1 MAQDIKIT
9 PGSGTPQ
16 ISFVGSGTA
25 TSGIEL
31 NIQEDSDLSYASYQ
45 GELFNM
51 APELQSGIIFS
62 VKDISGL
69 DHIAV
74 NASGDVTINEFY
86 GATYIFNL
94 PASDPAV
101 MGQLW
106 RNGTDLKVSQG

>member
-31 NIQEDSDLSYASYQ
+31 NIHGDSDLSYAGYQ

-51 APELQSGIIFS
+51 GPALQTGIIFS

-86 GATYIFNL
+86 GATYIHNL
-94 PASDPAV
+94 PASDPGV
-101 MGQLW
+101 IGQLW
-106 RNGTDLKVSQG
+106 KDGTELKISQG

>member
-25 TSGIEL
+25 TSSIEL

-94 PASDPAV
+94 PTSDPSSV
-101 MGQLW
+101 GQLW
-106 RNGTDLKVSQG
+106 KDGTDLKVSTG

>member
-51 APELQSGIIFS
+51 GPELQSGTIFA

-74 NASGDVTINEFY
+74 NASGAVKFNEFY
-86 GATYIFNL
+86 GATHVFNL
-94 PASDPAV
+94 PTSDPSSS
-101 MGQLW
+101 GQVW
-106 RNGTDLKVSQG
+106 KDGTDLKVSEG

>member
-31 NIQEDSDLSYASYQ
+31 NIREDSDLSYTSYQ
-45 GELFNM
+45 GELFNTE
-51 APELQSGIIFS
+51 PELQSGTIFA

-74 NASGDVTINEFY
+74 NASGAVKFNEFY
-86 GATYIFNL
+86 GATHVFNL
-94 PASDPAV
+94 PTSDPSSS
-101 MGQLW
+101 GQVW
-106 RNGTDLKVSQG
+106 KDGTDLKVSEG

>member
-31 NIQEDSDLSYASYQ
+31 NIQEDSELSFAGYQ
-45 GELFNM
+45 GELLNIS
-51 APELQSGIIFS
+51 PELQSGTIFA

-69 DHIAV
+69 EH
-74 NASGDVTINEFY
+74 
-86 GATYIFNL
+86 
-94 PASDPAV
+94 
-101 MGQLW
+101 M
-106 RNGTDLKVSQG
+106 